1 MKSEITKKNEKEPDI
16 SPFVPLRH
24 VRNGIFGIQGHV
36 VAFEQD
42 IEGFLK
48 KIPRKKDDVT
58 ILKVIQ
64 TVRAEIRGE
73 ASSLKEFKVRKA
85 KVLETLDFLRNHSDV
100 YKDIEIDDTVR
111 VRPYF
116 IKSNDMLCS
125 FKTEL

>member
-1 MKSEITKKNEKEPDI
+1 MKSEITKKNEEEPDI
-16 SPFVPLRH
+16 SPFVPLH
-24 VRNGIFGIQGHV
+24 HARNGFFGIQGHV

-48 KIPRKKDDVT
+48 KIPIKKGDVT

-64 TVRAEIRGE
+64 TVEAEIEGE

-111 VRPYF
+111 V
-116 IKSNDMLCS
+116 
-125 FKTEL
+125 